1 MVNQQNSDLKYLLVP
16 LICIYSWNWTIF
28 HMLIDHLSFS
38 CEFQELLIYNIYVL
52 TYNPNQECLY
62 H

>member
-1 MVNQQNSDLKYLLVP
+1 VNKTDVILDL
-16 LICIYSWNWTIF
+16 I
-28 HMLIDHLSFS
+28 
-38 CEFQELLIYNIYVL
+38 IYVL